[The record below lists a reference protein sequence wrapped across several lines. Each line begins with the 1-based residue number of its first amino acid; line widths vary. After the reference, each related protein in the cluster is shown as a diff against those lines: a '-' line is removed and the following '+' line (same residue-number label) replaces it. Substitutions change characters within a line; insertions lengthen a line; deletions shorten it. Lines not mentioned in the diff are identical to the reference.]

1 MLGGE
6 IKKHEEAVFGETIEN
21 LKANFINENEVYNTL
36 ISTKVEKFTE
46 RDTAEFKAFL
56 SNFLQDQRKIIDDFI
71 LNKYLSKSKTYNI
84 QVAMTKSLL
93 FYVKQLF

>member
-6 IKKHEEAVFGETIEN
+6 IKKHEEIAFGEAIEN
-21 LKANFINENEVYNTL
+21 LKTHFIHENEVYNTL

-46 RDTAEFKAFL
+46 RDTAEFKSFL
-56 SNFLQDQRKIIDDFI
+56 SSFLQEQRKIIDDFI

-84 QVAMTKSLL
+84 QVT
-93 FYVKQLF
+93 